1 MGHTSRDVGF
11 MKSNV
16 TMQDIADTTGYS
28 LATVSRAI
36 NNQGRVS
43 EKAKQIIEKEVVL
56 QGFKTSDNNRLKRN
70 KKRQTIGVVVS
81 QLDSP
86 FYSLLVKA
94 VEEEAKAQSYH
105 LLVYSSGYDAQGELD
120 AVQSLLDFGCRNIIL
135 YSKAIPDETLKRL
148 CRQYP
153 GIVVICR
160 RIEGILER
168 CVWLDSS
175 YGIYMATNALLKI
188 GHRTIGF
195 INSSFDRGE
204 LNSRLSGYQKAMDEA
219 GIFVQP
225 NWIVDVSESDTPIN
239 RGKAAARQF
248 ISRKMPVSAI
258 IAFNDIYA
266 ASAMWEFQA
275 RGIRIPE
282 DVSMVG
288 FDNVMEQCYFH
299 PMLTTLRY
307 PIDEMAKFATNL
319 SLSSGKCISLEQHCF
334 YPTLIHRDSVR
345 SASSL

>member
-1 MGHTSRDVGF
+1 
-11 MKSNV
+11 MKSTV
-16 TMQDIADTTGYS
+16 TMQDIAKGTGYS
-28 LATVSRAI
+28 VATVSRVI

-43 EKAKQIIEKEVVL
+43 EKAKKIIEQHISL
-56 QGFKTSDNNRLKRN
+56 LGFETQSNNRLKRN

-86 FYSLLVKA
+86 FYSLLA
-94 VEEEAKAQSYH
+94 QSVEVEAKAKGYH
-105 LLVYSSGYDAQGELD
+105 LLVYSSGYDAEGELE
-120 AVQSLLDFGCRNIIL
+120 AVQSLLEYGCQNIVL

-148 CRQYP
+148 CKQYP

-160 RIEGILER
+160 RIEGMLER

-175 YGIYMATNALLKI
+175 YGIYMATNALLKL
-188 GHRTIGF
+188 GHRSIGF

-204 LNSRLSGYQKAMDEA
+204 LSSRLSGYQRAMDEA
-219 GIFVQP
+219 GILIQP
-225 NWIVDVSESDTPIN
+225 DWIVEVSESDTPIN

-248 ISRKMPVSAI
+248 ISRKMPVTAI

-266 ASAMWEFQA
+266 ASAMWEFQV
-275 RGIRIPE
+275 RGFRVPE

-307 PIDEMAKFATNL
+307 PIDEMARFATNL
-319 SLSSGKCISLEQHCF
+319 SLSSDKTEAIQQHCF
-334 YPTLIHRDSVR
+334 YPTLIHRDSVA
-345 SASSL
+345 ASNQSLSREPIR